1 MFLCVKQSSL
11 LCQILI
17 MITQLALIRCEISID
32 LHQWFDNSLKLSKAL
47 PKADK
52 VNWMFCMLNT
62 IAYYINYN
70 YDPLFIFDLIW
81 NISWSPAMIWR

>member
-32 LHQWFDNSLKLSKAL
+32 LHQWFDNSLKLGKVQSKA
-47 PKADK
+47 D
-52 VNWMFCMLNT
+52 
-62 IAYYINYN
+62 I
-70 YDPLFIFDLIW
+70 
-81 NISWSPAMIWR
+81 